1 MVTLSEV
8 QASNAQIATALP
20 PGLVAVFV
28 GGTNG
33 IGEAALLEFAR
44 HARQPRVYFVG
55 RSQEAGDRIAAE
67 CRDLNPDGEFTF
79 IKADLSLM
87 RNVDDVCQAIK
98 SKENAINLLFLSCG
112 VAMTGVDTSEGLH
125 IMLAVGYYAR
135 ARFTI
140 NLLPLLRQATG
151 LRRVVTVLAGG
162 HDGPVYPDDFQ
173 AQRMSIFSLRGQVA
187 SMTDLILEGIAEQA
201 PEVSFVHD
209 YPGTVKT
216 GIGRDA
222 NTLLVRIVSWIVPV
236 IGMFL
241 YIPIKESG
249 ERHLFFATSDKYP
262 PRTGDLAGVPSGGV
276 SVADGI
282 DGKSGSGVYSIHW
295 DGESVAKVVELL
307 RGMREKGMAQQVWDH
322 TQGEFKRIFGL

>member
-1 MVTLSEV
+1 MVILSEV

-44 HARQPRVYFVG
+44 QALQPRVYFVG
-55 RSQEAGDRIAAE
+55 RSQEAGDRIATE
-67 CRDLNPDGEFTF
+67 CRDLNPNGEFTF
-79 IKADLSLM
+79 MEADLSLM
-87 RNVDDVCQAIK
+87 RNVEDVCQEIK

-125 IMLAVGYYAR
+125 ITLAVGYYAR
-135 ARFTI
+135 VRFTI

-162 HDGPVYPDDFQ
+162 HDGPIDPNDFQ
-173 AQRMSIFSLRGQVA
+173 ARRMSIFSLRGQVV
-187 SMTDLILEGIAEQA
+187 SMTDLMLEELAKQA

-222 NTLLVRIVSWIVPV
+222 NTLLVRIVSWIMPV
-236 IGMFL
+236 VGLFL
-241 YIPIKESG
+241 YIPIQESG

-262 PRTGDLAGVPSGGV
+262 PRTGDQVGVPGGV
-276 SVADGI
+276 GVADGT
-282 DGKSGSGVYSIHW
+282 DGESGSGVYSIHW
-295 DGESVAKVVELL
+295 DGESVARVVGLL
-307 RGMREKGMAQQVWDH
+307 RGLREQGMAQQVWNH
-322 TQGEFKRIFGL
+322 TQGEFKRIFGA